1 MRKPPGSRTHERS
14 DQLCTYRRADYKLY
28 PNVSNQARFGN
39 PCNNILVTD
48 AEQRLFLERIFM
60 LIGTHALVF
69 TGTFGEAGLRHA
81 IEKTKL
87 AGFDLIEIPLMDPD
101 SFDSKLAASLLADNQ
116 LAVTA
121 SLGLTE
127 HTDLSSEDP
136 AIVAAGERTLE
147 TCLDHVS
154 TMGGEY
160 LCGVIYSAMRK
171 YSAPPTAAGVANSAA
186 ALARLAEKA
195 KDRGIHLSLEVV
207 NRYETNV
214 INTARGGLAFL
225 EQVGHDNVS
234 LHLDTYHM
242 NIEESDQ
249 FSPVLDAADKLGYV
263 HIGESHRGYLGTGTV
278 NFDELF
284 RALARTG
291 YDGPVVF
298 ESFSSAVVSPELS
311 NTLGIWRNL
320 WNDSDDLAAHAN
332 RFIRDHLR
340 AVETLALH

>member
-1 MRKPPGSRTHERS
+1 M
-14 DQLCTYRRADYKLY
+14 Q
-28 PNVSNQARFGN
+28 
-39 PCNNILVTD
+39 
-48 AEQRLFLERIFM
+48 
-60 LIGTHALVF
+60 IGAHALVF
-69 TGTFGEAGLRHA
+69 TGTFDESGIRHA
-81 IEKTKL
+81 IERTKR

-101 SFDSKLAASLLADNQ
+101 AFDSGLAARVLADNE

-127 HTDLSSEDP
+127 QTDLSSEDP

-147 TCLDHVS
+147 RCLDHVA

-171 YSAPPTAAGVANSAA
+171 CQAPPSAAGIAHSAA
-186 ALARLAEKA
+186 ALGRLADKA
-195 KDRGIHLSLEVV
+195 RARGIHLALEVV

-214 INTARGGLAFL
+214 INTARAGLGFL
-225 EQVGHDNVS
+225 DQIANDNVS

-249 FSPVLDAADKLGYV
+249 FSPVLDAGDRLGYV